1 MRLFSLCITKNSF
14 LCTVLTRTVPSK
26 CVFSFAWVWVVYI
39 CKFKLKSIQR
49 FTDYLITVSQIVIK
63 YACTLTSLLLL
74 DYTVYVSYPE
84 GKATKTKFCK
94 LVRFRIERRLNIRTV
109 IYCNLMVDSNYLI
122 VKIFRAF

>member
-1 MRLFSLCITKNSF
+1 MKI
-14 LCTVLTRTVPSK
+14 
-26 CVFSFAWVWVVYI
+26 
-39 CKFKLKSIQR
+39 KLKSIQR

-94 LVRFRIERRLNIRTV
+94 LVRFRIERRLTIRTV
-109 IYCNLMVDSNYLI
+109 IHCN
-122 VKIFRAF
+122 